1 MNYKETDNLAA
12 NFHSFNVT
20 YNTWGCSALN
30 GGMPTMSS
38 KRMTP
43 TDHQS
48 ALQPRRIY
56 IMID

>member
-1 MNYKETDNLAA
+1 MSYRKIDKLAA
-12 NFHSFNVT
+12 NNYSLNIM

-38 KRMTP
+38 NRMTP

-48 ALQPRRIY
+48 ALQPRSIY
-56 IMID
+56 IIIK